1 MMHWAAVACVLLLAV
16 GLACGEMPRSD
27 QLAGGNFVEEGPWN
41 RFRDED
47 YFRSWEQAKPFDQGL
62 DPSKDPCRNVKCS
75 RRKVCVARDYSSAS
89 CVSRKRLVHSMK
101 HTKVAQRPAE
111 PAEGPGGCKSCP
123 VVRPSPVCGTDGH
136 TYSSQ
141 CKLEY
146 QACVT
151 RKQMA
156 VKCATSCPC
165 HTENSTPSTSDK
177 DVCSDREL
185 TDMASRLKDWFRVLH
200 QQAVTNAARETG
212 GHAQPTDPTAFDTSM
227 LPICRDHVG
236 WMFNRLDSNHDLFLD
251 QGELSTM
258 GLGRGVAGGLESPER
273 HEPCL
278 STFLD
283 KCDTYSDS
291 LLSNN
296 EWCFCFQRQ
305 KPPCH
310 AEKEKLQ
317 HSKKLVG
324 GFIPTCDEQG
334 YYGPK
339 QCHGS
344 TGQCWC
350 VDQYGK
356 ETPGTRLHGEPSCG
370 ERKTE
375 EITASEEEE
384 EVEGSGDLGSGD
396 VAEWTDDDDED
407 DDDDDD
413 DVDGNEDD
421 RNEKENEG
429 VGGKPEA
436 EDLTKMKVAGRER
449 EQEKEVEVEP
459 EEDPDDEDESD
470 DGYVW

>member
-1 MMHWAAVACVLLLAV
+1 RA
-16 GLACGEMPRSD
+16 
-27 QLAGGNFVEEGPWN
+27 
-41 RFRDED
+41 
-47 YFRSWEQAKPFDQGL
+47 
-62 DPSKDPCRNVKCS
+62 
-75 RRKVCVARDYSSAS
+75 
-89 CVSRKRLVHSMK
+89 
-101 HTKVAQRPAE
+101 
-111 PAEGPGGCKSCP
+111 
-123 VVRPSPVCGTDGH
+123 
-136 TYSSQ
+136 
-141 CKLEY
+141 
-146 QACVT
+146 
-151 RKQMA
+151 
-156 VKCATSCPC
+156 
-165 HTENSTPSTSDK
+165 
-177 DVCSDREL
+177 
-185 TDMASRLKDWFRVLH
+185 
-200 QQAVTNAARETG
+200 
-212 GHAQPTDPTAFDTSM
+212 AFDTSM

-324 GFIPTCDEQG
+324 GFMPTCDEQG

-356 ETPGTRLHGEPSCG
+356 ETPGTRLHGEPSC
-370 ERKTE
+370 
-375 EITASEEEE
+375 EE

-396 VAEWTDDDDED
+396 VAEWM
-407 DDDDDD
+407 
-413 DVDGNEDD
+413 
-421 RNEKENEG
+421 
-429 VGGKPEA
+429 GGKPEA

-470 DGYVW
+470 DGYV